1 MMNRM
6 AVEISSDP
14 RDVETYLLG
23 IGEYPNTSL
32 VLMEHGY
39 NTCRL
44 EIVYGLNMLQ
54 LCTFG
59 DFVVFQYIL

>member
-23 IGEYPNTSL
+23 IGDEYLNTSL

-39 NTCRL
+39 IQYMSTRGS
-44 EIVYGLNMLQ
+44 VRTQYAVMYFWGLVTSQN
-54 LCTFG
+54 
-59 DFVVFQYIL
+59 